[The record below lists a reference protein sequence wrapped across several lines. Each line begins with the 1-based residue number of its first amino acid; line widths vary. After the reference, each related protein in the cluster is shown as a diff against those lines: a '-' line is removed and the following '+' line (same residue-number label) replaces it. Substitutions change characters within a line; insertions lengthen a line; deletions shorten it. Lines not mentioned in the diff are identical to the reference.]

1 MEVSQGKSRPPK
13 RGMAITCTNTLRN
26 NIWRSE
32 PKSMGTQCG
41 MLPKMSTENAEL
53 LQFFETVEKLFE
65 IYEVPDDIMAKL
77 LIPLLT
83 AQAKSLAR
91 LSRKWA
97 ISPS

>member
-1 MEVSQGKSRPPK
+1 MP
-13 RGMAITCTNTLRN
+13 I
-26 NIWRSE
+26 
-32 PKSMGTQCG
+32 
-41 MLPKMSTENAEL
+41 ENAEL
-53 LQFFETVEKLFE
+53 PQFVETVEKLLA
-65 IYEVPDDIMAKL
+65 IYEVPDDIKAKL